1 MPDRTSTTPVT
12 APLTTIHGL
21 ADRIAAYRALDLLLF
36 EVIGSWITDATA
48 VPVRPYYAA
57 WSQHHGWH
65 ADLWAGRYPVIPDRD
80 VHTATE
86 AATAR
91 FEPVIE
97 ALRALDSDAD
107 RIGMLADHLLPQ
119 LATILEQ
126 HRNEVVPEL
135 DAPTARV
142 LDLVI
147 DDLGRDTSMA
157 TRLLDRK
164 TAASAPASPI
174 DLDTLLR

>member
-1 MPDRTSTTPVT
+1 MPDRTSTTSVT

-80 VHTATE
+80 VHTAT
-86 AATAR
+86 AGATAR
-91 FEPVIE
+91 FAPV
-97 ALRALDSDAD
+97 RTALDAAPTDTE
-107 RIGMLADHLLPQ
+107 RIRILAEDLLPQ
-119 LATILEQ
+119 LATILAE
-126 HRNEVVPEL
+126 HRAEVVAEL

-142 LDLVI
+142 LDLVV
-147 DDLGRDTSMA
+147 DDVRRDAAMAAQLLAPSAGDGRRPA
-157 TRLLDRK
+157 RIELDPLI
-164 TAASAPASPI
+164 S
-174 DLDTLLR
+174 